1 MTETHSVDPDA
12 FSARF
17 PQIARSEEPATIAAL
32 VSHFTVHEA
41 GAGEA
46 LVAQGTPSDE
56 LFLVLDG
63 RLDIS
68 ITTATGERRLAAVDS
83 GQMFGEMSLLDP
95 APAGASVV
103 TEQGCTVLRI
113 GRPRLDALRREA
125 PTTAAPLLREVIRS
139 LAARLQAATSFA
151 SGLESR

>member
-1 MTETHSVDPDA
+1 MTQADSLEAEV

-32 VSHFTVHEA
+32 VGNLTLHEA

-68 ITTATGERRLAAVDS
+68 IATANGERRLAAVDS

-95 APAGASVV
+95 APAGANVV
-103 TEQGCTVLRI
+103 TDQGCTVLRI
-113 GRPRLDALRREA
+113 GRARLDALRREQ
-125 PTTAAPLLREVIRS
+125 PETAAPLLREVIRS
-139 LAARLQAATSFA
+139 LAARLQDATSFA

>member
-1 MTETHSVDPDA
+1 MTESHLVDAEA

-17 PQIARSEEPATIAAL
+17 PQIAHHEDPATIADL
-32 VSHFTVHEA
+32 VENFTLHEA

-68 ITTATGERRLAAVDS
+68 IATAGGERRLAAVDA

-95 APAGASVV
+95 APAGANVV
-103 TEQGCTVLRI
+103 TDQGCTVLRI
-113 GRPRLDALRREA
+113 GRARLDALRREQ
-125 PTTAAPLLREVIRS
+125 PETAAPLLREVIRS
-139 LAARLQAATSFA
+139 LAARLQDATSFA

>member
-1 MTETHSVDPDA
+1 MTESHLVDPEA
-12 FSARF
+12 FAARF

-32 VSHFTVHEA
+32 VTNLTLHEA

-56 LFLVLDG
+56 LFLVMDG
-63 RLDIS
+63 QLDIS
-68 ITTATGERRLAAVDS
+68 IATATGERPLAAVDA

-113 GRPRLDALRREA
+113 GRARLDALRREQ
-125 PTTAAPLLREVIRS
+125 PVTAAPLLREVIRS
-139 LAARLQAATSFA
+139 LAARLQDATSFA